1 MTSTLEWIKARRSI
15 RKFTAEP
22 VSDEHL
28 DMLLQAAMAAPTAC
42 NRKPWEYVVVSEQ
55 ETLARLKQVLR
66 LGRYDAPAAIV
77 VCGNLLRTLPPP
89 THTFWIQDCSAA
101 MQNILLEATGL
112 GLGAV
117 WVGIHPVGLFK
128 RGVAKVLDLPK
139 NVQPLGLVHVGYPAE
154 ERPARTQYDTERIH
168 WQGW

>member
-1 MTSTLEWIKARRSI
+1 MTNTLAWIKARRSI
-15 RKFTAEP
+15 RKFTQEP
-22 VSDEHL
+22 VSDEEL
-28 DMLLQAAMAAPTAC
+28 DLLLQAAMAAPTAC
-42 NRKPWEYVVVSEQ
+42 NRRPWEFVVVTEQ
-55 ETLARLKQVLR
+55 GTLTKLKQVLR

-128 RGVAKVLDLPK
+128 RGVAKVLGLPK
-139 NVQPLGLVHVGYPAE
+139 NVQPLGLVHVGHPAE
-154 ERPARTQYDTERIH
+154 KRPARSQYDAERIH